1 MKYLGFQAGTKFTS
15 LLEVYPSTILLK
27 YEQKPFAYISQKFCA
42 NCNYISITQSFTL
55 ILFIWKN
62 LFKSYIPTFSKS
74 LDINILAW
82 MGHCLDMVSMWSVWT
97 GVITKKIKHLHQTD
111 KCL

>member
-42 NCNYISITQSFTL
+42 NCNYISIT
-55 ILFIWKN
+55 
-62 LFKSYIPTFSKS
+62 
-74 LDINILAW
+74 
-82 MGHCLDMVSMWSVWT
+82 
-97 GVITKKIKHLHQTD
+97 
-111 KCL
+111 